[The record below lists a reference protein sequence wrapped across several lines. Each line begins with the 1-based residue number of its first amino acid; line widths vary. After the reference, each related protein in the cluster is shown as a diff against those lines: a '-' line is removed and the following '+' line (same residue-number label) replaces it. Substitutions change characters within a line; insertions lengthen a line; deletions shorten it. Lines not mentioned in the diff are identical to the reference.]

1 MKRDSLFRRLMLP
14 ALFILLVFPLL
25 AGLSFGVLAQRYAEA
40 QAAENLVR
48 LEEVVSPY
56 VNEILEEDSALSPR
70 EKVGS
75 FVRNAAPAVRRIDG
89 MEGNGRILL
98 FAAAGKLVYP
108 REEADQAAVAPLTE
122 ACRRYIKENG
132 QDGFGKTVQLKTD
145 EGKTYLTRILH
156 LQNGTREMQY
166 LVTYCPISDIGLWVK
181 AAEHTVLLISFA
193 AALILAA
200 LFFYHARTISRMLER
215 LCRETERI
223 GQGRFAHIDT
233 QFDIAE
239 LETLRSAMN
248 RMAEKLRHAES
259 AKQHFYQNISHD
271 LRTPLMS
278 IAGYAQGIET
288 GVFEDPVHAAHIIS
302 EESIRLTGLIEGLLN
317 LSRIES
323 RENLQRKPIAL
334 DSFLRE
340 IYERMNGLALS
351 RGIEIR
357 LSGTENL
364 PAVLGDEEALEQILE
379 NLLSNA
385 LRYAHQKIQIRATY
399 EEAPRDGAEQGW
411 VRLEMQDDGDGIRE
425 EELPHLFERHYKG
438 AEGCFGFGLAIAH
451 AAAENIGAMLSAEN
465 SDEGGACFTLRL
477 QVLPTAS

>member
-1 MKRDSLFRRLMLP
+1 MP
-14 ALFILLVFPLL
+14 GP
-25 AGLSFGVLAQRYAEA
+25 
-40 QAAENLVR
+40 
-48 LEEVVSPY
+48 
-56 VNEILEEDSALSPR
+56 SAD
-70 EKVGS
+70 
-75 FVRNAAPAVRRIDG
+75 A
-89 MEGNGRILL
+89 
-98 FAAAGKLVYP
+98 
-108 REEADQAAVAPLTE
+108 
-122 ACRRYIKENG
+122 
-132 QDGFGKTVQLKTD
+132 
-145 EGKTYLTRILH
+145 
-156 LQNGTREMQY
+156 
-166 LVTYCPISDIGLWVK
+166 
-181 AAEHTVLLISFA
+181 
-193 AALILAA
+193 
-200 LFFYHARTISRMLER
+200 ER

-223 GQGRFAHIDT
+223 GQGSFEHIDT
-233 QFDIAE
+233 HFDIAE

-248 RMAEKLRHAES
+248 QMAEKLRRAEN

-323 RENLQRKPIAL
+323 RENLRLKSLAL
-334 DSFLRE
+334 DPLLRE

-351 RGIEIR
+351 RGIQIR

-364 PAVLGDEEALEQILE
+364 PEVLGDEEALEQILE

-385 LRYAHQKIQIRATY
+385 LRYAHQEIQIRAAY
-399 EEAPRDGAEQGW
+399 EEAPKAGAEKGW
-411 VRLEMQDDGDGIRE
+411 VRLEIQDDGDGIRE

-465 SDEGGACFTLRL
+465 ADEGGACFTLRL
-477 QVLPTAS
+477 QMLP

>member
-25 AGLSFGVLAQRYAEA
+25 AGLSFGVLAQRSAEA

-223 GQGRFAHIDT
+223 GQGRFVHIDT

>member
-14 ALFILLVFPLL
+14 ALFTLLVFPLL

-98 FAAAGKLVYP
+98 FAVAGKLVYP

-181 AAEHTVLLISFA
+181 AAERTVLLISFA

-200 LFFYHARTISRMLER
+200 YFFYHARTISRMLER